1 MMGTKVSYARAMP
14 TSKGTNLSLNVEKL
28 RTKCKE
34 MIFKAYRALGKPN
47 GHDWVVSK
55 SLEFGVMYNV
65 LISIPIRSTQ
75 REIELRRVIRRLQ
88 VARMERWH
96 RANRAT
102 RKQMLLKRI
111 DEILAVIP
119 DYPELKTLKTIV
131 RYAK

>member
-1 MMGTKVSYARAMP
+1 MMDTKVSYARAMP
-14 TSKGTNLSLNVEKL
+14 TSIGTNLGLNVEKL

-47 GHDWVVSK
+47 GHDWVISK
-55 SLEFGVMYNV
+55 SLEFGAVYNA
-65 LISIPIRSTQ
+65 LISLPTRSTQ
-75 REIELRRVIRRLQ
+75 REIELRRVIHRLRL
-88 VARMERWH
+88 ARVGRWN
-96 RANRAT
+96 RADRAT

-119 DYPELKTLKTIV
+119 DYPELKTLKTIM